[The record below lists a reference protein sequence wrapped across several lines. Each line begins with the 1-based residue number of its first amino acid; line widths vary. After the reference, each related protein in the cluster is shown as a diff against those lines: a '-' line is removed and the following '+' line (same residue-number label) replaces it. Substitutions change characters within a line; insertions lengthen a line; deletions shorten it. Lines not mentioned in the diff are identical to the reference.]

1 MHILR
6 GSLGDPDS
14 SSGIILGGSRVF
26 KQSPAVLLVA
36 SKNGLSLCDSYEDLS
51 NWGNFLVC

>member
-6 GSLGDPDS
+6 GSLGDPNS

-26 KQSPAVLLVA
+26 KQSPPVLLVA